1 MIKTAHSVSNLHST
15 LELSPCVIKRTQSSH
30 FVQILDES
38 MCVVREDLTEWLQ
51 HYLFSTANA
60 CPIEAHY
67 LLCRLAS
74 GLWLSRLACKLHY
87 SILESGHQIAPK
99 SKALSKSTHNSNN
112 NNGRSYEFL
121 RGAVSNRDL
130 KNLTPISLPSFPST
144 LTDCAKLP
152 LGPSDLCSFSPQHTS
167 YKHNSNMSKCNIDFP
182 KENIS
187 LKSRVADRWIAR
199 DNVSAFIKWCKDLGV
214 PETIL
219 FETNGLMN
227 KTEEKNVLLTLMEV
241 ARIASRYGLTDL
253 PYLVRMEREIDELEA
268 KHSQDQSDINHLY
281 HDNNNNINNF
291 TTHAVINLERIDNQ
305 KVDNCKS
312 ISNLEITVN
321 KRKVK
326 SQKSSKFNTISDD
339 NHMDKNSNNFNTVLI
354 DSQSENQFMD
364 NKNSDNSV
372 QTSTDNRDISCDS
385 SVSLLSNHCSQND
398 TPNTTTTTMY
408 TNSHST
414 NTHDVY
420 NKNQCDLCRNGSSQ
434 VDNLISNNQNSTC
447 HHHAVFETNNPDNRN
462 SAKRSRALNSSLIS
476 LEDNNNDLSKVVT
489 DQFVQQQVIGKCSPY
504 VTNRK
509 RQQTLNNLDLRLPI
523 IEVTPVKITKTV
535 NILSSVINTNNRCND
550 HLSSINI
557 DSTHN
562 CVSSLS
568 SFDLVNSPVTNSLS
582 ILQVES
588 PKLKSLKLMNEK
600 SDLKNL
606 QNSINTKINTP
617 PKLSVPLMDCLIYNE
632 NYEDPISTDPS
643 TISSDDCLIDS
654 QVNKKLAQ
662 CTCCNKL
669 HMQRLE
675 EGRYRLGSRIY
686 YLRRFRNHVMVRVG
700 GGWLTLD
707 EFLHRHDPCRRGIH
721 SFDMEPAATSN
732 DIPPIK
738 SCFNVHKPIR
748 RHSELESPPISQVN
762 SMSNFNR
769 QWSYGSNSSME
780 SPRSDSSMIDTGI
793 VSEVSSVGSI
803 SQASSSLNSI
813 KQKQEKPKSTPRLT
827 IPKAPNLRT
836 ASRSRDS
843 SKKNSDSGKNISDI
857 AAAASHSRASS
868 AKRTNVPVS
877 NKRDFRTPSQP
888 RNLSSKREDSVS
900 RASNIRKVSNSRE
913 SSTKREESTL
923 TNCRADSTTRRTLWR
938 N

>member
-74 GLWLSRLACKLHY
+74 GLWLSRLAYKLHY

-152 LGPSDLCSFSPQHTS
+152 LGPSDLCSFSPQPTS

-268 KHSQDQSDINHLY
+268 KHSQDQI
-281 HDNNNNINNF
+281 
-291 TTHAVINLERIDNQ
+291 
-305 KVDNCKS
+305 
-312 ISNLEITVN
+312 
-321 KRKVK
+321 
-326 SQKSSKFNTISDD
+326 
-339 NHMDKNSNNFNTVLI
+339 LI

-434 VDNLISNNQNSTC
+434 VDNPISNNQNSTC

-476 LEDNNNDLSKVVT
+476 LEDNNNDPSKVVT

-504 VTNRK
+504 VTKRK

-535 NILSSVINTNNRCND
+535 NILSSVINTNNWCND
-550 HLSSINI
+550 HLSSIGI
-557 DSTHN
+557 DSTDN
-562 CVSSLS
+562 CLSSLS

-588 PKLKSLKLMNEK
+588 PKLKSLKVMNERP
-600 SDLKNL
+600 DLKNL
-606 QNSINTKINTP
+606 QNSINTKNNTP

-721 SFDMEPAATSN
+721 SFDTEPAATSN

-793 VSEVSSVGSI
+793 VSEVSGVGSI

-813 KQKQEKPKSTPRLT
+813 KQKQEKPKTTPRLT

-843 SKKNSDSGKNISDI
+843 SKKNPDSGKNISDV
-857 AAAASHSRASS
+857 ATAASYSRASS
-868 AKRTNVPVS
+868 AKRTNVPVG

-900 RASNIRKVSNSRE
+900 RASNIRKVSDSRE

>member
-1 MIKTAHSVSNLHST
+1 MIKTAHSVSNLRSN

-51 HYLFSTANA
+51 HYLFSTASA

-74 GLWLSRLACKLHY
+74 GLWLSRLAYKLHY
-87 SILESGHQIAPK
+87 SILESGYQIALK
-99 SKALSKSTHNSNN
+99 SKSTHNNNNN

-130 KNLTPISLPSFPST
+130 KNLTPVSLPSFPST

-152 LGPSDLCSFSPQHTS
+152 LGPSDLCSFSSQPSTH
-167 YKHNSNMSKCNIDFP
+167 KRNSNMSNCDMDFP

-187 LKSRVADRWIAR
+187 IKSRVADRWIAR

-268 KHSQDQSDINHLY
+268 KHSQDQSEINRLY
-281 HDNNNNINNF
+281 HGSNNNNNTNHF
-291 TTHAVINLERIDNQ
+291 TTHAVINLERIDNE
-305 KVDNCKS
+305 KLDNCKS
-312 ISNLEITVN
+312 TSNLEITVN
-321 KRKVK
+321 KRKAK
-326 SQKSSKFNTISDD
+326 SQKSSNFNTISDD
-339 NHMDKNSNNFNTVLI
+339 NHTNKNSNNFNTDLI
-354 DSQSENQFMD
+354 DSHSESQFMN
-364 NKNSDNSV
+364 NKNGDNSV
-372 QTSTDNRDISCDS
+372 QTSADT
-385 SVSLLSNHCSQND
+385 SNNNN
-398 TPNTTTTTMY
+398 NTTITTTTMY
-408 TNSHST
+408 TNSHSV
-414 NTHDVY
+414 NIHDVY
-420 NKNQCDLCRNGSSQ
+420 NKNKCDLCRNGSSQ
-434 VDNLISNNQNSTC
+434 VDNPISNNQNSTC
-447 HHHAVFETNNPDNRN
+447 HHHALFEINNSENSN
-462 SAKRSRALNSSLIS
+462 SAKRSRALNGSLIS
-476 LEDNNNDLSKVVT
+476 LEDNNDGLSKVVT

-504 VTNRK
+504 VTKRK
-509 RQQTLNNLDLRLPI
+509 RQQTLNNLDLHLPI
-523 IEVTPVKITKTV
+523 TEVTPVKITKTV
-535 NILSSVINTNNRCND
+535 NILSSAINSNNWCND
-550 HLSSINI
+550 HLSSTNI
-557 DSTHN
+557 DSTNN

-568 SFDLVNSPVTNSLS
+568 SFDLLNSPVTNSLS

-588 PKLKSLKLMNEK
+588 PKLKIMNRK

-606 QNSINTKINTP
+606 QNIKINTP
-617 PKLSVPLMDCLIYNE
+617 STLSVPLMDCLIYNE
-632 NYEDPISTDPS
+632 NYQDPISIDPS
-643 TISSDDCLIDS
+643 TISSDDCLIDD
-654 QVNKKLAQ
+654 QVNRKLAQ

-675 EGRYRLGSRIY
+675 EGRYKLGSRIY

-707 EFLHRHDPCRRGIH
+707 EFLHRHDPCRRGVH
-721 SFDMEPAATSN
+721 SFNMEPAVVTN

-738 SCFNVHKPIR
+738 SCFNVPKPIR
-748 RHSELESPPISQVN
+748 RHSEFESSPISQIN
-762 SMSNFNR
+762 SMSNFSR
-769 QWSYGSNSSME
+769 QWSCGSNSSME

-793 VSEVSSVGSI
+793 ISEISNGGSI

-813 KQKQEKPKSTPRLT
+813 KQKQERPKTTARLT

-836 ASRSRDS
+836 ASRSRDAS
-843 SKKNSDSGKNISDI
+843 QKNSDFGKKISDI
-857 AAAASHSRASS
+857 ATAVTHSRASS
-868 AKRTNVPVS
+868 AKRTNVPV
-877 NKRDFRTPSQP
+877 NNTTNFRTPSQP

-900 RASNIRKVSNSRE
+900 RASNIRKVSKSRE
-913 SSTKREESTL
+913 SSAKREESTL

>member
-1 MIKTAHSVSNLHST
+1 MIKTAHSVSNLRSN

-74 GLWLSRLACKLHY
+74 GLWLSRLAYKLHY
-87 SILESGHQIAPK
+87 SILESGYQIALK
-99 SKALSKSTHNSNN
+99 SKSTHNNNNN

-130 KNLTPISLPSFPST
+130 KNLTPVSLPSFPST

-152 LGPSDLCSFSPQHTS
+152 LGPSDLCSFSSQPSTH
-167 YKHNSNMSKCNIDFP
+167 KRNSNMSNCDMDFP

-187 LKSRVADRWIAR
+187 IKSRVADRWIAR

-268 KHSQDQSDINHLY
+268 KHSQDQSEINRLY
-281 HDNNNNINNF
+281 HGSNNNNTNHF
-291 TTHAVINLERIDNQ
+291 TTHAVINLERIDNE
-305 KVDNCKS
+305 KMDNCKS
-312 ISNLEITVN
+312 TSNLEITVN
-321 KRKVK
+321 KRKAK
-326 SQKSSKFNTISDD
+326 SQKSSNFNTISDD
-339 NHMDKNSNNFNTVLI
+339 NHTNKNSNNFNTVLI
-354 DSQSENQFMD
+354 DSHSESQFM
-364 NKNSDNSV
+364 NNGNGDNSV
-372 QTSTDNRDISCDS
+372 QTSTDNQDISCDCN
-385 SVSLLSNHCSQND
+385 VSLLSNHCSQND
-398 TPNTTTTTMY
+398 ASNNNNNTMY
-408 TNSHST
+408 TNSHSV
-414 NTHDVY
+414 NILDVY

-434 VDNLISNNQNSTC
+434 VDNPFSNNQNSTC
-447 HHHAVFETNNPDNRN
+447 HHHALFEINNSENSN
-462 SAKRSRALNSSLIS
+462 SAKRSRALNGSLIS
-476 LEDNNNDLSKVVT
+476 LEDNNDGLSKVVT
-489 DQFVQQQVIGKCSPY
+489 DQFVQQQV
-504 VTNRK
+504 NR
-509 RQQTLNNLDLRLPI
+509 
-523 IEVTPVKITKTV
+523 
-535 NILSSVINTNNRCND
+535 
-550 HLSSINI
+550 
-557 DSTHN
+557 
-562 CVSSLS
+562 
-568 SFDLVNSPVTNSLS
+568 
-582 ILQVES
+582 
-588 PKLKSLKLMNEK
+588 
-600 SDLKNL
+600 
-606 QNSINTKINTP
+606 
-617 PKLSVPLMDCLIYNE
+617 
-632 NYEDPISTDPS
+632 
-643 TISSDDCLIDS
+643 
-654 QVNKKLAQ
+654 KLAQ

-675 EGRYRLGSRIY
+675 EGRYKLGSRIY

-707 EFLHRHDPCRRGIH
+707 EFLHRHDPCRRGVH
-721 SFDMEPAATSN
+721 SFNMEPAVVSN

-738 SCFNVHKPIR
+738 SCFNVPKPIR
-748 RHSELESPPISQVN
+748 RHSEFESPPISQIN
-762 SMSNFNR
+762 SMSNFSR
-769 QWSYGSNSSME
+769 QWSCGSNSSME

-793 VSEVSSVGSI
+793 VSEISSGGSI

-813 KQKQEKPKSTPRLT
+813 KQKQERPKTTARLT

-836 ASRSRDS
+836 ASRSRDT
-843 SKKNSDSGKNISDI
+843 SKKNSDSGKKISDI
-857 AAAASHSRASS
+857 ATAVTHSRASS
-868 AKRTNVPVS
+868 AKRTNVPV
-877 NKRDFRTPSQP
+877 NNTTNFRTPSQP
-888 RNLSSKREDSVS
+888 RNLSSKHEDSVS
-900 RASNIRKVSNSRE
+900 RASNIRKVSKSRE
-913 SSTKREESTL
+913 SSAKREESTL